1 MTAWKTLALA
11 FGLALAT
18 APFVTSAK
26 ADEWNKETT
35 MTFDNPVE
43 VGGTVLLP
51 GSYVFKLAESPS
63 DRRTVEVFN
72 DKDHLVTMV
81 TGIPDY
87 RLKTPSKT
95 VVTFSEGHRDA
106 PESIHEWFYPG
117 DNSGLEFLPPA
128 K

>member
-1 MTAWKTLALA
+1 MTAWKTLPLA

-43 VGGTVLLP
+43 IQGRVLLP
-51 GSYVFKLAESPS
+51 
-63 DRRTVEVFN
+63 VEIFN
-72 DKDHLVTMV
+72 DKDRLVTIV

-87 RLKTPSKT
+87 RVKTPSTT
-95 VVTFSEGHRDA
+95 VVTFSEGRKDS